1 MKAAPLL
8 NLTGGIRFERTLY
21 VVATLVNGGAG
32 SFGAVTWRTTDEAV
46 ARERWAASG

>member
-8 NLTGGIRFERTLY
+8 NLTGRFERTLY